1 MAVLILFGAMIKKK
15 NQTLG
20 LVIIDSQFRGGGGGV
35 VELGGTNGFQ
45 GVLRKDQSLLTEH

>member
-1 MAVLILFGAMIKKK
+1 MAVLILFGAMIKK

-20 LVIIDSQFRGGGGGV
+20 LVIIDSQFRGDGGGV

-45 GVLRKDQSLLTEH
+45 GVLKKDQSLLTEH

>member
-1 MAVLILFGAMIKKK
+1 MIEKK

-20 LVIIDSQFRGGGGGV
+20 LVIIDGPFRGGGGGV

-45 GVLRKDQSLLTEH
+45 GVRRKDQSSLTEHKRGTIHN